1 MTVVNGAGKPATA
14 VGLDRNGHDGIARI
28 LVVDDEQKLVDVL
41 GRALSE
47 EGFSADS
54 ATDGGRALALIQ
66 KRDYDLVVLDL
77 LMPGID
83 GFTVLERIVSS
94 NPHPPVLV
102 LSVLTDVESKVRC
115 FELGA
120 TDYLTKPFALA
131 ELIARIRVRLG
142 LPAGAGE
149 TTIQNNG
156 LRLNVERR
164 IAYTESGVVHLSDRE
179 FLLLRCLM
187 RHQGEVCTRAM
198 LLEEVWGWQFDPG
211 TNVVDVYVGRLRA
224 KLGSSVIT
232 TVRNVGYY
240 VPVA

>member
-1 MTVVNGAGKPATA
+1 MTVVNGAGKPATG
-14 VGLDRNGHDGIARI
+14 VGLDRNGHGGIPRI
-28 LVVDDEQKLVDVL
+28 LVVDDEPKLVDVVC
-41 GRALSE
+41 RALSE

-54 ATDGGRALALIQ
+54 ATDGGRGLALIQ
-66 KRDYDLVVLDL
+66 RRVYDLLVLDL
-77 LMPGID
+77 VMEGID
-83 GFTVLERIVSS
+83 GFTVLERVASS
-94 NPHPPVLV
+94 NPHPAVLV
-102 LSVLTDVESKVRC
+102 LSALSDVESKVRC

-142 LPAGAGE
+142 IPVGAGE
-149 TTIQNNG
+149 TMIQHNG
-156 LRLNVERR
+156 LRLNLERR
-164 IAYTESGVVHLSDRE
+164 IAYTENGLVHLSDRE

-198 LLEEVWGWQFDPG
+198 LLEEVWGWQFDPR

-224 KLGSSVIT
+224 KLGSSIIA